1 MACIQREERERI
13 NKFVFQRDAKLAL
26 VGRLLL
32 RAAIVK
38 SECVRNGDI
47 VFGRTEKGKPILV
60 LHHRAMGRRTS
71 VCPVS
76 QVQPHGTTVQVNVSH
91 HGHYTVVAMERGREV
106 GVDVM
111 HLSQPSKGSE
121 YR

>member
-60 LHHRAMGRRTS
+60 
-71 VCPVS
+71 
-76 QVQPHGTTVQVNVSH
+76 QPHGTTVQVNVSH